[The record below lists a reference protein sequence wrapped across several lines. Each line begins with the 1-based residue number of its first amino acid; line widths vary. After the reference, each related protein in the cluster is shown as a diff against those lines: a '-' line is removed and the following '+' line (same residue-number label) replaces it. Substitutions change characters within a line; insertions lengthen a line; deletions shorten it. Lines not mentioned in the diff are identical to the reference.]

1 MEVVRMK
8 SKIKQKII
16 RFWQE
21 HRNFDDKNPDD
32 IYAAEELFHELYREY
47 PEMEIIE
54 TLEELRDEAE
64 KAVERAREE
73 FLEAVKKVNKG
84 EYDDAPIPGVVG
96 EIKGESSRLQ
106 GGDKE

>member
-1 MEVVRMK
+1 MK

-64 KAVERAREE
+64 KAVERAREKFYKAIE
-73 FLEAVKKVNKG
+73 KVNKG
-84 EYDDAPIPGVVG
+84 EYDDVPIPGVVG
-96 EIKGESSRLQ
+96 KIKGGSPRPQ
-106 GGDKE
+106 GGDVE